1 MIQRSLTYIVAAIYF
16 TSVLTV
22 GITVGSR
29 GGDLS
34 TYTILTTVV
43 LAFTVPL
50 NFPFY

>member
-1 MIQRSLTYIVAAIYF
+1 MQL
-16 TSVLTV
+16 VLYEV
-22 GITVGSR
+22 SMSAITVGSR

-34 TYTILTTVV
+34 TYTILTMVV